1 MGKKTIKNCT
11 ISNYRYIFR
20 KNLPVPQ
27 LPRSQIERLFGGNY
41 CSTLICPGCSRGKH
55 STDPFLCLS
64 LPIPIETTKRP
75 LYPIV
80 YYLSGEVSRIGVAPN
95 LEANASSFRQMIAK
109 EMGVHQRLLAFT
121 TIYPNGFGRRKN
133 SCLQFMNYKS

>member
-1 MGKKTIKNCT
+1 M
-11 ISNYRYIFR
+11 
-20 KNLPVPQ
+20 
-27 LPRSQIERLFGGNY
+27 
-41 CSTLICPGCSRGKH
+41 
-55 STDPFLCLS
+55 LCLS

-95 LEANASSFRQMIAK
+95 LEANASAFRQMIAK

-121 TIYPNGFGRRKN
+121 TIYPNGFGRRKKVAYTWRT
-133 SCLQFMNYKS
+133 QA